1 MPVCKHPVATLGL
14 GGNHLPCA
22 YAQRQRRQQ
31 LPFGLLRS
39 PNRSGSA
46 MDKQVCPL
54 LSPWAVVTHDQ
65 DEKNVGS
72 KEPTFANGIRLLTS
86 GRLFCHQRS
95 CRGTGQRSSDPWGLL
110 RSPSCSPRS
119 CRCASTPSRHS
130 AWTVI
135 PFLAAA
141 NRNNTISNFLL
152 DSYGVPTATA
162 RQCPR
167 KRGRCTRLGRLSPTI
182 RMKKT

>member
-1 MPVCKHPVATLGL
+1 MGTPSESFLLASVMPVCKHPVATLGL
-14 GGNHLPCA
+14 DGNPLPCGGE
-22 YAQRQRRQQ
+22 QKQHHQQ

-39 PNRSGSA
+39 PNCYGSA
-46 MDKQVCPL
+46 MPTQAWSL
-54 LSPWAVVTHDQ
+54 HSPWAVVTHDQ
-65 DEKNVGS
+65 NEKNVGS

-95 CRGTGQRSSDPWGLL
+95 FRGTERRSFGPLGLL

-135 PFLAAA
+135 PFLSI
-141 NRNNTISNFLL
+141 T
-152 DSYGVPTATA
+152 Y
-162 RQCPR
+162 
-167 KRGRCTRLGRLSPTI
+167 
-182 RMKKT
+182 KKT